1 VPDLFDPCDPPPTDR
16 SSSGPPAASSDHR
29 LAGSSAL
36 RPLAVLDRSFRL
48 LVCEPAPLTLD
59 GRSVG
64 HGLPARPIPLDALRS
79 LLLHPSVDFDA
90 RDAALSWLV
99 GRAQAEG
106 GAWLVGLAGVLL
118 PGIGRRVYPLCRA
131 FPRLAHDLEAEALVG
146 LLQAVQSWRLGE
158 DRVATRLVW
167 AAARGAHRLLR
178 RETALAG
185 REASV
190 GLRLEPPPRPPA
202 HGDLLLA
209 EAVRA
214 GVLSRAD
221 AELIAATRVEEIP
234 LRQLAG
240 RWEVG
245 YEALRKRR
253 WRAEAAL
260 ARWLVAERDVP
271 TGPAAG
277 GLVG

>member
-1 VPDLFDPCDPPPTDR
+1 
-16 SSSGPPAASSDHR
+16 
-29 LAGSSAL
+29 
-36 RPLAVLDRSFRL
+36 VLDRSFRL
-48 LVCEPAPLTLD
+48 LVCEPAPLALD
-59 GRSVG
+59 GFAVD
-64 HGLPARPIPLDALRS
+64 GLPDRPIPLDELRS
-79 LLLHPSVDFDA
+79 MLLHPSVGFDT
-90 RDAALSWLV
+90 RDTALTWLV
-99 GRAQAEG
+99 GRAQTEG

-131 FPRLAHDLEAEALVG
+131 FPRLAHDVEAEALVG
-146 LLQAVQSWRLGE
+146 LLQAVQTWRLGE

-178 RETALAG
+178 RETALAR

-202 HGDLLLA
+202 HGELLLA
-209 EAVRA
+209 QAVRA
-214 GVLSRAD
+214 RVLSRAD
-221 AELIAATRVEEIP
+221 AELIAATRLHEIP

-240 RWEVG
+240 RWDTG

-253 WRAEAAL
+253 YRAEAAL
-260 ARWLVAERDVP
+260 ARWLAAERDVP
-271 TGPAAG
+271 TDPVAG

>member
-1 VPDLFDPCDPPPTDR
+1 VPGLFDPCDPPPTDR
-16 SSSGPPAASSDHR
+16 SSSGPLAASGDRR
-29 LAGSSAL
+29 LAGSGEP

-48 LVCEPAPLTLD
+48 LVCEPAPLALD
-59 GRSVG
+59 GFAVD
-64 HGLPARPIPLDALRS
+64 GLPDRPIPLDVLRS
-79 LLLHPSVDFDA
+79 MLLHPSVGFDT
-90 RDAALSWLV
+90 RDTALTWLV
-99 GRAQAEG
+99 GRAQTEG

-131 FPRLAHDLEAEALVG
+131 FPRLAADLEAEALVG
-146 LLQAVQSWRLGE
+146 LLQAVQAWRLGE

-202 HGDLLLA
+202 HGELLLA
-209 EAVRA
+209 QAVRA

-221 AELIAATRVEEIP
+221 AELIAATRLQEIP

-240 RWEVG
+240 RWGTG

-253 WRAEAAL
+253 YRAEAAL

-271 TGPAAG
+271 TDPAAG

>member
-1 VPDLFDPCDPPPTDR
+1 VPGLLDPGIPPPPTDPSGGRPIR
-16 SSSGPPAASSDHR
+16 SQPRGTGNAAV
-29 LAGSSAL
+29 
-36 RPLAVLDRSFRL
+36 RPFDLLDRSFQL
-48 LVCEPAPLTLD
+48 LVCEPAPLALD
-59 GRSVG
+59 GVAVD
-64 HGLPARPIPLDALRS
+64 GLPNRPIPLDELRS
-79 LLLHPSVDFDA
+79 MLLHPSVGFDT
-90 RDAALSWLV
+90 RDTALTWLV
-99 GRAQAEG
+99 GRAQTEG

-146 LLQAVQSWRLGE
+146 LLQAVQAWQLGE

-202 HGDLLLA
+202 HGELLLA
-209 EAVRA
+209 QAVRA

-240 RWEVG
+240 HWGAG

-253 WRAEAAL
+253 YRAEAAL
-260 ARWLVAERDVP
+260 ARWLAAERDVP
-271 TGPAAG
+271 TDPAAG

>member
-1 VPDLFDPCDPPPTDR
+1 M
-16 SSSGPPAASSDHR
+16 PAARHGCTTSRTDPSAERQAADGHR
-29 LAGSSAL
+29 LRSPRPSEG
-36 RPLAVLDRSFRL
+36 RPLDTLDRSFRL
-48 LVCEPAPLTLD
+48 LVCEPAPLSLD
-59 GRSVG
+59 GRLVG
-64 HGLPARPIPLDALRS
+64 HRLPAQPIPLDQLRS
-79 LLLHPSVDFDA
+79 LLLHPSVEFDA
-90 RDAALSWLV
+90 RDAALTWLV
-99 GRAQAEG
+99 QRAQGEG

-131 FPRLAHDLEAEALVG
+131 FPRLAHDLEAEALVA
-146 LLQAVQSWRLGE
+146 LLQAVEAWRLGE

-178 RETALAG
+178 RETALQD

-190 GLRLEPPPRPPA
+190 GLRLEPPARQPA

-209 EAVRA
+209 QAVRV
-214 GVLSRAD
+214 GVLSRVD
-221 AELIAATRVEEIP
+221 AELIAVTRVEEVP

-240 RWEVG
+240 RWGSG

-253 WRAEAAL
+253 QRAEAAL
-260 ARWLVAERDVP
+260 ARWLAAERDVP
-271 TGPAAG
+271 TESVAG

>member
-1 VPDLFDPCDPPPTDR
+1 MPGLFDPCDPPPTDR
-16 SSSGPPAASSDHR
+16 SSSGPSTASGDRH
-29 LAGSSAL
+29 LAGSGDP

-48 LVCEPAPLTLD
+48 LVCEPAPLSLD
-59 GRSVG
+59 GHAVG

-131 FPRLAHDLEAEALVG
+131 FPRLAADLEAEALVG
-146 LLQAVQSWRLGE
+146 LLQAVQAWRLGE

-202 HGDLLLA
+202 HGELLLA
-209 EAVRA
+209 QAVRA

-240 RWEVG
+240 RGGIG

-253 WRAEAAL
+253 YRAEAAL
-260 ARWLVAERDVP
+260 ARWLAAERDVP
-271 TGPAAG
+271 TNPAAG

>member
-1 VPDLFDPCDPPPTDR
+1 MPDPVHGCSPH
-16 SSSGPPAASSDHR
+16 PANPSPGRQPAGNHR
-29 LAGSSAL
+29 RAARTGEG
-36 RPLAVLDRSFRL
+36 RPLEVLDRSFRL
-48 LVCEPAPLTLD
+48 LACEPAPLALD
-59 GRSVG
+59 GRVVG
-64 HGLPARPIPLDALRS
+64 HGLPARPIPLDVLRG
-79 LLLHPSVDFDA
+79 LLLHPSVGFDA
-90 RDAALSWLV
+90 RDAALTWLV
-99 GRAQAEG
+99 HRAQAEG

-131 FPRLAHDLEAEALVG
+131 FPRLAHDLEAEALAA
-146 LLQAVQSWRLGE
+146 LLQAVRAWRLGE

-178 RETALAG
+178 RETTVG
-185 REASV
+185 DREASV

-209 EAVRA
+209 QAVRA
-214 GVLSRAD
+214 GVLSRVD
-221 AELIAATRVEEIP
+221 AELVAATRVEEVP

-240 RWEVG
+240 RWGVG

-253 WRAEAAL
+253 YRAEAAL
-260 ARWLVAERDVP
+260 ARWLATERDVP